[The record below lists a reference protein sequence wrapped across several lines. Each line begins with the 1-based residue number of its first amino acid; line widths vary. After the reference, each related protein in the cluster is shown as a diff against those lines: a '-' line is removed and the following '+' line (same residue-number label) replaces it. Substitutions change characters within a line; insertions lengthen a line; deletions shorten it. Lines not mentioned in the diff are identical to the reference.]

1 MKTENMQNNFFRKPI
16 FLLIIIT
23 LTMFNNLE
31 HGAELYYRITEPIYP
46 KSWLPYIHL
55 QAYFVIIVIDLAVI
69 GFIVNGK
76 TKDSKA
82 FAFLLFII
90 NLIFWDVLTGIST
103 THYADL
109 PKISLLLAKIFFSA
123 AFSYLIHKMS
133 SLYFERVVG
142 YSSLE
147 QLRAEYEQTL
157 ADKKELAAAIE
168 QKKAE
173 VKATCEKNL
182 ELEEKTKCSSNII
195 SRIEQEFTCPQCNEF
210 KANYSE
216 SVAMAFK
223 SLNAHK
229 GVCIKRA
236 TN

>member
-1 MKTENMQNNFFRKPI
+1 MKTQANNFFRKPI
-16 FLLIIIT
+16 FLLIIIA

-46 KSWLPYIHL
+46 ESWLPYIHL

-69 GFIVNGK
+69 AFIVNGK

-103 THYADL
+103 THIADV

-147 QLRAEYEQTL
+147 HLKAVHEQTL
-157 ADKKELAAAIE
+157 ADQKQQIAEMEQAKADLVRYKEQNSELEQKEL
-168 QKKAE
+168 
-173 VKATCEKNL
+173 
-182 ELEEKTKCSSNII
+182 SRSMII
-195 SRIEQEFTCPQCNEF
+195 SRIEQEFTCPHCTQY
-210 KANYSE
+210 KANYLE
-216 SVAMAFK
+216 GIPTAIK

-229 GVCIKRA
+229 GTCNKA
-236 TN
+236 A